1 MGGIVIID
9 ETSPLIPPLETPC
22 TRVWSP
28 TSLATRVTALV
39 LMSLVGFG
47 AFFCFDNPGALQ
59 TEVISHTDINI
70 LYEYGFITKIS
81 QISHV
86 ISSITLQL

>member
-1 MGGIVIID
+1 MGGVVIID
-9 ETSPLIPPLETPC
+9 ETSPLISPLETPC

-70 LYEYGFITKIS
+70 ISYEYGFITKIVS
-81 QISHV
+81 N
-86 ISSITLQL
+86 ITCHL